1 MLGWDNGNE
10 MVVNNGWYLNLV
22 WLTNTH
28 TMLNL
33 YAIVIRI
40 LEDFV
45 KNRFVNTLNLKHMYA
60 LSVWVYAPV
69 TRNSDTDGLA
79 YV

>member
-1 MLGWDNGNE
+1 
-10 MVVNNGWYLNLV
+10 
-22 WLTNTH
+22 
-28 TMLNL
+28 MLNL

-69 TRNSDTDGLA
+69 TRNSYTDGLS